1 MTDPSPIYVDLR
13 EKERVHPH
21 DATRTVGTDML
32 TLLRSHRTHP
42 TAHPKQ
48 LGAGDFCFSGNGP
61 EGPVLVGI
69 ERKTVKGLL
78 SDIRT
83 GRLSGEQL
91 PKLFTEYGP
100 ESWLVVEGRY
110 RSNWTTGMLEV
121 KKGREWVACQV
132 GTQTFVALEMEAYL
146 NTLQMCT
153 PLHVKHTVDERGTV
167 EFILG
172 LHHSYSKPWE
182 KHSAH
187 VAIHRPQN
195 HVTVGKASTL
205 RRAAFVLDGIGWDKS
220 GLIERHFPSLYALCQ
235 ADVKALEKVKDPDGK
250 VPGIGKVLAQK
261 VYEQI
266 RGLRDDGVF

>member
-1 MTDPSPIYVDLR
+1 MTDLSPIYVDNR

-42 TAHPKQ
+42 TAPPKQ
-48 LGAGDFCFSGNGP
+48 LDAGDFCFSGNGP

-78 SDIRT
+78 SDIRS

-91 PKLFTEYGP
+91 PKLFREYGV
-100 ESWLVVEGRY
+100 ESWIVVEGRY
-110 RSNWTTGMLEV
+110 RTNWSTGSLEV
-121 KKGREWVACQV
+121 KRGRDWVPCVV
-132 GTQTFVALEMEAYL
+132 GTQTFVSLEMEAYL

-153 PLHVKHTVDERGTV
+153 PLHVKQTVDERSTI
-167 EFILG
+167 EFVLA
-172 LHHSYSKPWE
+172 LHHSYSKPWD

-205 RRAAFVLDGIGWDKS
+205 RRAAFTLDGICCDRS
-220 GLIERHFPSLYALCQ
+220 GLIERYFHSVHALCQ
-235 ADVKALEKVKDPDGK
+235 ATVKDLEKVKDPDGK

-261 VYEQI
+261 VYDQL
-266 RGLRDDGVF
+266 RGVGPND